1 MESEEGLL
9 MSKRVSFENDYN
21 TGCHPRILAA
31 LSKTNDERTTGYGL
45 DRYSDEAR
53 GLIKDACR
61 APTADVHFLVGGTQV
76 NLIVAAGALKPW
88 QGVIS
93 AETGHV
99 NVHEAG
105 AIEATG
111 HKVLVV
117 ESQDGLLS
125 ADAIDRYC
133 QSYRDDPTAE
143 HMVQPGMIYLSQT
156 TELGT
161 VYHLKELRAIRQVAD
176 RWGLT
181 LFVDGARLA
190 SALAIEETE
199 IDLPALAELADV
211 FSIGGTKCGAL
222 FGEAVVI
229 IKDSLKSDFRSLVK
243 QRGGLLAK
251 GRLLGV
257 QFRELFRDGLYMEI
271 GRHENDMAAALAAQ
285 FSVRDFEFYTPP
297 TSNQLFVLM
306 DESEE
311 KYFSERAVFER
322 IGKQKDGRRICRFV
336 TSFSTEKTEID
347 ALFAQ

>member
-1 MESEEGLL
+1 M
-9 MSKRVSFENDYN
+9 
-21 TGCHPRILAA
+21 
-31 LSKTNDERTTGYGL
+31 
-45 DRYSDEAR
+45 
-53 GLIKDACR
+53 
-61 APTADVHFLVGGTQV
+61 HFLVGGTQV

-117 ESQDGLLS
+117 ESKDGLLS

-243 QRGGLLAK
+243 QRAHCLHEATTRAK
-251 GRLLGV
+251 GSHSVGS
-257 QFRELFRDGLYMEI
+257 E
-271 GRHENDMAAALAAQ
+271 AAETSGNAASRALAGPARRTR
-285 FSVRDFEFYTPP
+285 SAIS
-297 TSNQLFVLM
+297 TSPF
-306 DESEE
+306 
-311 KYFSERAVFER
+311 
-322 IGKQKDGRRICRFV
+322 
-336 TSFSTEKTEID
+336 T
-347 ALFAQ
+347 

>member
-1 MESEEGLL
+1 MSE
-9 MSKRVSFENDYN
+9 RVSFENDYN

-31 LSKTNDERTTGYGL
+31 LTKTNAERTTGYGL

-53 GLIKDACR
+53 LLIKDACR
-61 APTADVHFLVGGTQV
+61 APNADVHFLVGGTQV
-76 NLIVAAGALKPW
+76 NFIVAAGVLKPW
-88 QGVIS
+88 QGVLS

-125 ADAIDRYC
+125 ADSIDQYC
-133 QSYRDDPTAE
+133 QSYHDDPTAE

-161 VYHLKELRAIRQVAD
+161 VYHLNDLQAIRQVAD

-190 SALAIEETE
+190 SALAIEETK
-199 IDLPALAELADV
+199 IDLPALAEIADV

-229 IKDSLKSDFRSLVK
+229 TKDSLKRDFRSLVK

-257 QFRELFRDGLYMEI
+257 QFRELFRDRLYIEI
-271 GRHENDMAAALAAQ
+271 GRHENDMAAAITEQ
-285 FSVRDFEFYTPP
+285 FVTRGFEFYAPP
-297 TSNQLFVLM
+297 MSNQLFVLM
-306 DESEE
+306 DESDE
-311 KYFSERAVFER
+311 KHFLERAVFER
-322 IGKQKDGRRICRFV
+322 IGIQKDGRRICRFV
-336 TSFSTEKTEID
+336 TSFSTEKAEID